1 MQEVISGFHSSGEH
15 IVKLLHS
22 PDTSF
27 LLVTAPTEAATR
39 SATGILTELKNIGY
53 SLNAILFNKCLPP
66 AVRTNA
72 LASDD
77 QNMAIDP
84 AIAML
89 KRRAEGEERVTA
101 KLLQACS
108 SSGLNP
114 LILQL
119 ADEDQPIGS
128 LTAMWH
134 LAERLGQQ

>member
-1 MQEVISGFHSSGEH
+1 M
-15 IVKLLHS
+15 
-22 PDTSF
+22 
-27 LLVTAPTEAATR
+27 VTAPTEAATR

-66 AVRTNA
+66 AVRANA
-72 LASDD
+72 LAIAS
-77 QNMAIDP
+77 QGGTKDP
-84 AIAML
+84 TVAML
-89 KRRAEGEERVTA
+89 KRRADGEERVTV

-108 SSGLNP
+108 SAELNP

-134 LAERLGQQ
+134 LAKRLSQQ